1 MRSQGNFRG
10 GRVRIINDY
19 TADFDEW
26 RIVAKIAGL
35 KEIAYGSQAVLE
47 SISPKRLLAAPLV
60 KQRITR
66 EFRGYGPSLKLSRLL
81 RRQRIDNFRKTPFY
95 ELVLWEKSGS
105 RGKKRKSITDSPIII
120 EPTASSGIELDL
132 IYLFYPVDVKEKP
145 ASVEFNGKLSRKIR
159 ETSFRGTLAVLF
171 TISQLLF
178 EYDDIPGLEAVNVL
192 PSLISFEM
200 GGLLLQV
207 YKLCRTVPSALGSS
221 PLGEGEKQPQSQRRE
236 ENITVPISLG
246 GNKAVNDRNLP
257 FSDEFFPGQLN
268 IVEDRLNQSLAQL
281 FSFMKGNNS
290 ATAVGMA
297 EEYMAAFLADCFK
310 AVFLRIWITT
320 VGLRL
325 VRRIIQIL
333 PAVRQ
338 IQACW
343 GFLPPGIKLLLL

>member
-26 RIVAKIAGL
+26 RRVAKIAGL

-120 EPTASSGIELDL
+120 EPTASSGIELDFDKLELLDGFVREHCVAAQRTGDGYAYVPTPFNALPAIAEELAAMYSSLRDKRLLSFGAGADLRDAVFFAHLLEMKVKAVEKDNFISQKAREAYRDIQRFSLSPERIELMAQTDAFDLSWDEIDL

-145 ASVEFNGKLSRKIR
+145 ASVEFNGEIVAQNQGNIFSGNACRSI
-159 ETSFRGTLAVLF
+159 
-171 TISQLLF
+171 
-178 EYDDIPGLEAVNVL
+178 
-192 PSLISFEM
+192 
-200 GGLLLQV
+200 
-207 YKLCRTVPSALGSS
+207 YKFSAF
-221 PLGEGEKQPQSQRRE
+221 
-236 ENITVPISLG
+236 V
-246 GNKAVNDRNLP
+246 
-257 FSDEFFPGQLN
+257 
-268 IVEDRLNQSLAQL
+268 
-281 FSFMKGNNS
+281 
-290 ATAVGMA
+290 
-297 EEYMAAFLADCFK
+297 
-310 AVFLRIWITT
+310 
-320 VGLRL
+320 
-325 VRRIIQIL
+325 
-333 PAVRQ
+333 
-338 IQACW
+338 
-343 GFLPPGIKLLLL
+343 